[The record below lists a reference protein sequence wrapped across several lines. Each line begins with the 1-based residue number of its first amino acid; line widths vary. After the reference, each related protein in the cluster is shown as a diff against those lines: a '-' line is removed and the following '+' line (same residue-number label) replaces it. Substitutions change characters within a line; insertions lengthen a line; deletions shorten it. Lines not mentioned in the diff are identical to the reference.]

1 MKHKHM
7 QPKHIVFFLEER
19 SAKALLDTLLP
30 RLLPPDAFSFQ
41 CIPFEGKRDLQ
52 KQVPRKLRAWQTQDT
67 FVVLHDQDGGNCTT
81 LKTRLTGLCA
91 KAGKPDTLVRIACRE
106 LESWYLADLRA
117 VEKGL
122 EVKGLA
128 RHQNAAEYRDPDSQ
142 QQYPAKTLQQLT
154 SNKYQ
159 KVAGSRAIGPHLD
172 LTNTRSASFRNFIA
186 GVRRIAGLLS

>member
-1 MKHKHM
+1 MTH
-7 QPKHIVFFLEER
+7 KHIVFFLEER

-30 RLLPPDAFSFQ
+30 RLLPPDAFSFH
-41 CIPFEGKRDLQ
+41 CIPFEGKSDLQ
-52 KQVPRKLRAWQTQDT
+52 KWVPRKLRAWQKQDT

-81 LKTRLTGLCA
+81 LKTSLTDLCA

-128 RHQNAAEYRDPDSQ
+128 RHQDASKYRDPDSQ
-142 QQYPAKTLQQLT
+142 QRHPAKTLQQLT
-154 SNKYQ
+154 SNKYK
-159 KVAGSRAIGPHLD
+159 KVAREPA
-172 LTNTRSASFRNFIA
+172 T
-186 GVRRIAGLLS
+186 

>member
-30 RLLPPDAFSFQ
+30 RLLPPDVFSFR
-41 CIPFEGKRDLQ
+41 CIPFEGKSHLQ
-52 KQVPRKLRAWQTQDT
+52 KRVPIKLRTWQTQDT
-67 FVVLHDQDGGNCTT
+67 FVVLHDQDSADCAT

-106 LESWYLADLRA
+106 LESWYLADLQA

-122 EVKGLA
+122 EIDGLA

-142 QQYPAKTLQQLT
+142 QNPAKTLQQLT

-159 KVAGSRAIGPHLD
+159 KLAGSRAIGPHLD

>member
-1 MKHKHM
+1 MKH
-7 QPKHIVFFLEER
+7 KHIVFFLEER

-30 RLLPPDAFSFQ
+30 RLLPPDAFSFH
-41 CIPFEGKRDLQ
+41 CIPFDGKSALQ
-52 KQVPRKLRAWQTQDT
+52 RRMPRKLCAWQKQDT
-67 FVVLHDQDGGNCTT
+67 FVVLHDQDSGNCNT
-81 LKTRLTGLCA
+81 LKTKLTGLCA
-91 KAGKPDTLVRIACRE
+91 EAGKPDTLVRIACRE
-106 LESWYLADLRA
+106 LESWYLADLCA

-128 RHQNAAEYRDPDSQ
+128 RHQDSSKYRDPDRQ
-142 QQYPAKTLQQLT
+142 PNPAKTLQQLT

-172 LTNTRSASFRNFIA
+172 LNNTRSASFRNFIT